1 MSSLVLKHVDLYFN
15 PSLEFALMLCFV
27 YLPYALA
34 EGIHLSGTMKYFK
47 KTFSISFVHLGIDE
61 VYDLGC
67 GLDEVVYLQLKFSSF
82 AKTCIM
88 YMKFRKDVNI
98 LKHPL
103 WYFRW

>member
-34 EGIHLSGTMKYFK
+34 EGIHLSGAMKYFK
-47 KTFSISFVHLGIDE
+47 KTFSLSFVHLGIDE

-82 AKTCIM
+82 ANTCIM
-88 YMKFRKDVNI
+88 YIKFRKDVNI

>member
-1 MSSLVLKHVDLYFN
+1 
-15 PSLEFALMLCFV
+15 
-27 YLPYALA
+27 
-34 EGIHLSGTMKYFK
+34 MKYFK

-82 AKTCIM
+82 ANTCIM
-88 YMKFRKDVNI
+88 YIKFRKDVNI

-103 WYFRW
+103 WYFSQSPLVRIVIAETEFLIRNVITIQISLNVP

>member
-34 EGIHLSGTMKYFK
+34 EGIHLSGAMKYFK
-47 KTFSISFVHLGIDE
+47 KTFSLSFVHLGIDE